1 MEMTYSGK
9 TRSAKNISQ
18 HQADAVTSRPII
30 TGIAPIKLLGGGLWA
45 LAGFFPGVGKLGVS
59 ERKFPGGPGMELQ
72 WGSGV
77 KPQKPTTG
85 VKIVSN

>member
-30 TGIAPIKLLGGGLWA
+30 TGIAPIKLLGGGLWGA
-45 LAGFFPGVGKLGVS
+45 RRIFSRSGQIRGLGTKVPRGS
-59 ERKFPGGPGMELQ
+59 RDGAPVRV
-72 WGSGV
+72 WGEAPEADDRCENS
-77 KPQKPTTG
+77 K
-85 VKIVSN
+85 